1 MEREVYRQERNEIE
15 RQFAQHN
22 LEKDMAADYAAASKE
37 GPVAHVRRLKSA
49 NRSLLL
55 FLAVIAI
62 AFAALVAVY

>member
-1 MEREVYRQERNEIE
+1 
-15 RQFAQHN
+15 
-22 LEKDMAADYAAASKE
+22 MAADYAAASKE